1 MPRAGDA
8 VRSIPGPVRHGTA
21 VLLAAGG
28 VVSVLG
34 AAAPLAGPLAAGVQ
48 DAAAA
53 FGTSPSA
60 APGASAPG
68 DTSLDGTALGNTALG
83 NTALGNTA
91 LGNTA
96 LGNTALG
103 NTALGDTALGATARE
118 ATAAG
123 GPSAAVLAGSP
134 EEVTPPAAVSLTY
147 LSDAAR
153 TAGERAVAE
162 QRRAEDEARAAEER
176 AKAALSGQT
185 LRAGSGSTSCGMST
199 SSLGAVKA
207 WVADAAEFLGCQFGR
222 PQVLG
227 VGSRGNASDHPSGLA
242 ADFMTSDQATGDSIA
257 ACALANMQELGV
269 SYVIWDQQI
278 NTGSGWKP
286 MEDRG
291 SPTANHE
298 DHVHVSFR
306 SSAPSGTPARC

>member
-1 MPRAGDA
+1 M
-8 VRSIPGPVRHGTA
+8 
-21 VLLAAGG
+21 
-28 VVSVLG
+28 VSVLG

-53 FGTSPSA
+53 FGTAPIAQQIDGSPDPDA
-60 APGASAPG
+60 DPDAPV
-68 DTSLDGTALGNTALG
+68 
-83 NTALGNTA
+83 
-91 LGNTA
+91 
-96 LGNTALG
+96 
-103 NTALGDTALGATARE
+103 LGDTVVGGAL
-118 ATAAG
+118 
-123 GPSAAVLAGSP
+123 AAVPAGSG
-134 EEVTPPAAVSLTY
+134 EAVTPPAAVSLTY

-153 TAGERAVAE
+153 TAGDRAVAE
-162 QRRAEDEARAAEER
+162 QRRVEDEARAAEER

-185 LRAGSGSTSCGMST
+185 LRAGSGSVSCGMST
-199 SSLGAVKA
+199 ASLGAVKA
-207 WVADAAEFLGCQFGR
+207 WVADAAEFLGCRFGQ

-242 ADFMTSDQATGDSIA
+242 ADFMTSNQATGDAIA
-257 ACALANMQELGV
+257 ACALQNMQELGV
-269 SYVIWDQQI
+269 SYVIWDRQI

-306 SSAPSGTPARC
+306 DSAPTGTPASC